1 MEKKNNLYTRLLI
14 AVIMMAMGSAGWA
27 GTRTDVLT
35 PTAIGSYSSYT
46 SWSGKTFESTAV
58 YAGMTN
64 GSLYI
69 SIRQTNNNSGIV
81 TTTSGGNARKVT
93 VSWGNMETDKERVIN
108 IYGKNSKYSTPTDLF
123 STTKSTQG
131 TLLGTLKYGTSTSL
145 TISGDYAFI
154 GIRVGGEY
162 TVNLSQ
168 ISIEWEKSTYIDTPT
183 KTLTTTTFPQ
193 NSYTLLWGD
202 SFDAP
207 TATVT
212 ANDDPVS
219 SPAVTYESSDQ
230 SIATVNAS
238 TGEVEPR
245 AAGVVTITAT
255 YAGNDTY
262 QESSASY
269 TLNIQESLTSTWT
282 AASLGYT
289 ENTNVETVTN
299 EGDLICITFAQGNG
313 DKQPAYVLSSSAIEN
328 KTIKFERYNE
338 LSLAAKEGYAI
349 SGITIHYQSG
359 SHTFTPSIGS
369 YSVASSTNDWIG
381 TWTGCSPH
389 VTLTNT
395 SGIRLFI
402 SSITASYI
410 KLAEAGTVTV
420 TDAGAATY
428 CPTGGQP
435 VVVGDGT
442 LTQIITG
449 VKDGVVTE
457 ENIPVV
463 PSGTGVMLHGAG
475 TYKCYTDSRLTEPT
489 IATNYLVGET
499 AGGYVP
505 VGSYALQNQEG
516 EGLGFYPV
524 ETEKYTPISA
534 GKAYLTLPSGF
545 SANLRALF
553 FNQADAEHS
562 ATAIQSPRFDS
573 HSATTFYNLN
583 GLPLKAPQKGISIM
597 RRADGTIR
605 KVVTP

>member
-1 MEKKNNLYTRLLI
+1 MKKKNNLYTRLLI
-14 AVIMMAMGSAGWA
+14 AVLMMAMGSAVWA

-35 PTAIGSYSSYT
+35 
-46 SWSGKTFESTAV
+46 
-58 YAGMTN
+58 
-64 GSLYI
+64 
-69 SIRQTNNNSGIV
+69 
-81 TTTSGGNARKVT
+81 
-93 VSWGNMETDKERVIN
+93 KE
-108 IYGKNSKYSTPTDLF
+108 DF
-123 STTKSTQG
+123 
-131 TLLGTLKYGTSTSL
+131 GTSTSYSEWGPKTYL
-145 TISGDYAFI
+145 STAAYKGYCCGGTYSFRLKKDSPSCIITTLSGGTVKKITVTWHSSTDNNATLEVYGSNSAYTTTSAFHSSKETKVGTIVRGQTTS
-154 GIRVGGEY
+154 Y
-162 TVNLSQ
+162 TFTSNYKYIALCAASNSSVLYFEK
-168 ISIEWEKSTYIDTPT
+168 IEIEWEDASYDPP
-183 KTLTTTTFPQ
+183 KTITTTSFPKNTYSILFGETFEAPQ
-193 NSYTLLWGD
+193 
-202 SFDAP
+202 
-207 TATVT
+207 ATVS
-212 ANDDPVS
+212 ANE
-219 SPAVTYESSDQ
+219 AVLSGATLAYSSSDP
-230 SIATVNAS
+230 SVAEVNAS
-238 TGEVEPR
+238 TGAVNILKV
-245 AAGVVTITAT
+245 GSTTITAT
-255 YAGNDTY
+255 YAGDETY

-269 TLNIQESLTSTWT
+269 TLNIQESLPSTWT

-299 EGDLICITFAQGNG
+299 EGDLISITFAQGNG

-359 SHTFTPSIGS
+359 SHTFTPSIGF
-369 YSVASSTNDWIG
+369 YSVTSSTNDWIG

-395 SGIRLFI
+395 SGVYLNII
-402 SSITASYI
+402 NITTSYI
-410 KLAEAGTVTV
+410 KLAEAGSVTV

-449 VKDGVVTE
+449 VKDGVVIE
-457 ENIPVV
+457 ENIPIV

-499 AGGYVP
+499 IGGYVP
-505 VGSYALQNQEG
+505 VGSYALQDQE
-516 EGLGFYPV
+516 EDGLGFYPV
-524 ETEKYTPISA
+524 ENEDYTPISA
-534 GKAYLTLPSGF
+534 GKAYLTLPNAL

-553 FNQADAEHS
+553 FSQEDADRS

-583 GLPLKAPQKGISIM
+583 GLPLKAPQKGINIM
-597 RRADGTIR
+597 RKADGTIR

>member
-145 TISGDYAFI
+145 TISGEYAYI
-154 GIRVGGEY
+154 GIRVGGNY

-168 ISIEWEKSTYIDTPT
+168 IEIEWEKASYGSTQI
-183 KTLTTTTFPQ
+183 TTTSFPQ
-193 NSYTLLWGD
+193 NTYSILFGET
-202 SFDAP
+202 FEAP
-207 TATVT
+207 QATVS
-212 ANDDPVS
+212 ANE
-219 SPAVTYESSDQ
+219 AVLSGATLAYSSSDP
-230 SIATVNAS
+230 SVAEVNAS
-238 TGEVEPR
+238 TGAVNILKV
-245 AAGVVTITAT
+245 GSTTITAT

-299 EGDLICITFAQGNG
+299 EGDLICITFAKGNG
-313 DKQPAYVLSSSAIEN
+313 DNQPAYVLSSSAIEN
-328 KTIKFERYNE
+328 QTIKFERYNT
-338 LSLAAKEGYAI
+338 LALAAKEGYAI

-359 SHTFTPSIGS
+359 DYTFTPSIGS
-369 YSVASSTNDWIG
+369 YSVTSGTNDWIG

-420 TDAGAATY
+420 SSAGAATY

-435 VVVGDGT
+435 VVVGNGT
-442 LTQIITG
+442 LTNIITG
-449 VKDGVVTE
+449 VQNGVVTE
-457 ENIPVV
+457 ENIPIV
-463 PSGTGVMLHGAG
+463 PSGTGVMLHGEG
-475 TYKCYTDSRLTEPT
+475 TYKCYTDSRLSTPAIT
-489 IATNYLVGET
+489 TNYLVGVT
-499 AGGYVP
+499 SGGSVP
-505 VGSYALQNQEG
+505 IGSYALQYQTG

-524 ETEKYTPISA
+524 QTENYTPIGA
-534 GKAYLTLPSGF
+534 GKAYLTLPKELQ
-545 SANLRALF
+545 ANLRTLF
-553 FNQADAEHS
+553 FTQEDADRN
-562 ATAIQSPRFDS
+562 ATAIRPTRLDGQSPS
-573 HSATTFYNLN
+573 TLYNLN
-583 GLPLKAPQKGISIM
+583 GLQLKTPQRGINII
-597 RRADGTIR
+597 READGTIR
-605 KVVTP
+605 KKASR